1 MNNNNQILFLS
12 KLYAWCIFFEP
23 LLFFIVTRSVGFNLT
38 PAKVLELLFVFFFL
52 LFVIFPLN
60 TSKSFRL
67 KLPDFNS
74 FIYGFIYLYIF
85 SLLISTIFGWLLG
98 GYQIDLSFYQSGD
111 FSQQELNTRLI
122 VNAFRGIS
130 IIIFYFFFFTF
141 LASVF
146 LNTRENLEYFF
157 INFRRVFLF
166 CLLVGYVD
174 YFIIASVGYD
184 LVPRHIY
191 DNLSV
196 GSRFHGFAGEPRQA
210 GVYLLFGLGV
220 FYLESLLFKRPVKK
234 YIFFLTILA
243 AFLTTSITLLVAL
256 FIFVLLILPLY
267 LFRFEL
273 KKVLSIFLIISTFLS
288 IAVFTGNNLESV
300 AEYFPRVNTMQG
312 YYDAFVDIWF
322 ILESK
327 AELPYFVKIQLG
339 EIYPLYDFISMLRN
353 GEFLSIL
360 FGSGPGSAALNN
372 YSYVDIL
379 MAYGNPNSY
388 GIILL
393 YESGI
398 VGTIIYFLAFFTPIK
413 ILASS
418 FRSTERSKLYTYMAL
433 VLSASLAL
441 KSPTIYIFLGLVIST
456 LMVIQREEGVGGK
469 EP

>member
-38 PAKVLELLFVFFFL
+38 PAKVLEALFVFFFL

-67 KLPDFNS
+67 RLPDFNS
-74 FIYGFIYLYIF
+74 LIYGFIYLYIF
-85 SLLISTIFGWLLG
+85 SLLIATLFGWLLG

-111 FSQQELNTRLI
+111 FSQQALNTRLI
-122 VNAFRGIS
+122 TNAFRGIF

-141 LASVF
+141 LASIF

-166 CLLVGYVD
+166 CLLVGFLD
-174 YFIIASVGYD
+174 YFIMTSVGYD
-184 LVPRHIY
+184 LIPRHIF
-191 DNLSV
+191 DGLSV
-196 GSRFHGFAGEPRQA
+196 GRRYHGFAGEPRQA

-220 FYLESLLFKRPVKK
+220 FYLESLLLNRPVKK
-234 YIFFLTILA
+234 YLFFLTILA
-243 AFLTTSITLLVAL
+243 AFLTTSITILVAM
-256 FIFVLLILPLY
+256 FFFVLLILPLY
-267 LFRFEL
+267 VFRLEL
-273 KKVLSIFLIISTFLS
+273 KKILSIFLISLIFFS
-288 IAVFTGNNLESV
+288 IVVFVGNNIESV
-300 AEYFPRVNTMQG
+300 AEYFPRVKTLQA
-312 YYDAFVDIWF
+312 YYEAFYDLWF
-322 ILESK
+322 ILDSQ

-339 EIYPLYDFISMLRN
+339 EIYPIYDFISMIRN
-353 GEFLSIL
+353 GEFLSVL

-388 GIILL
+388 GVILI

-398 VGTIIYFLAFFTPIK
+398 IGSLIYLSAFFVPIK

-418 FRSTERSKLYTYMAL
+418 LRSTERSKLYTYMAL

-456 LMVIQREEGVGGK
+456 LIVIQREESVGVK
-469 EP
+469 ES

>member
-122 VNAFRGIS
+122 VNAFRGIF

-220 FYLESLLFKRPVKK
+220 FYLESLLLKRPVKK

-300 AEYFPRVNTMQG
+300 AEYFPRVNSLAG
-312 YYDAFVDIWF
+312 YYNAFYDLWF

-398 VGTIIYFLAFFTPIK
+398 VGSLIYLSAFFVPIK

-418 FRSTERSKLYTYMAL
+418 FRSTERSRLYTYMAL

>member
-1 MNNNNQILFLS
+1 
-12 KLYAWCIFFEP
+12 
-23 LLFFIVTRSVGFNLT
+23 
-38 PAKVLELLFVFFFL
+38 LFVFFFL

-220 FYLESLLFKRPVKK
+220 FYLESL
-234 YIFFLTILA
+234 
-243 AFLTTSITLLVAL
+243 
-256 FIFVLLILPLY
+256 
-267 LFRFEL
+267 
-273 KKVLSIFLIISTFLS
+273 
-288 IAVFTGNNLESV
+288 
-300 AEYFPRVNTMQG
+300 
-312 YYDAFVDIWF
+312 
-322 ILESK
+322 
-327 AELPYFVKIQLG
+327 
-339 EIYPLYDFISMLRN
+339 
-353 GEFLSIL
+353 
-360 FGSGPGSAALNN
+360 
-372 YSYVDIL
+372 
-379 MAYGNPNSY
+379 
-388 GIILL
+388 
-393 YESGI
+393 
-398 VGTIIYFLAFFTPIK
+398 
-413 ILASS
+413 
-418 FRSTERSKLYTYMAL
+418 
-433 VLSASLAL
+433 
-441 KSPTIYIFLGLVIST
+441 
-456 LMVIQREEGVGGK
+456 
-469 EP
+469 

>member
-1 MNNNNQILFLS
+1 MNNIQIRFLS
-12 KLYAWCIFFEP
+12 KFYAWCIFFEP
-23 LLFFIVTRSVGFNLT
+23 LYFFIVTRSVGFNLT

-67 KLPDFNS
+67 RLPDFNAL
-74 FIYGFIYLYIF
+74 IYGFIYLYIL

-98 GYQIDLSFYQSGD
+98 AYQIDLSFYQSGD

-166 CLLVGYVD
+166 CLLVGYLD
-174 YFIIASVGYD
+174 YLLIASVGYD
-184 LVPRHIY
+184 LVPRHIF

-196 GSRFHGFAGEPRQA
+196 GRRFHGFAGEPRQA

-220 FYLESLLFKRPVKK
+220 FYLESLLLKRPVKK

-243 AFLTTSITLLVAL
+243 AFLTTSITILVAM
-256 FIFVLLILPLY
+256 FFFVLLILPTY
-267 LFRFEL
+267 LFRLEL
-273 KKVLSIFLIISTFLS
+273 KKILSIFLISLTFFS
-288 IAVFTGNNLESV
+288 IAVFVGNNLESV
-300 AEYFPRVNTMQG
+300 AEYFPRVNSLAG
-312 YYDAFVDIWF
+312 YYNAFYDLWF
-322 ILESK
+322 ILESQG
-327 AELPYFVKIQLG
+327 ELPYFVKIQLG
-339 EIYPLYDFISMLRN
+339 EIYPLYDFISMIRN
-353 GEFLSIL
+353 GEFISVL

-372 YSYVDIL
+372 YSYVDML
-379 MAYGNPNSY
+379 LAYGNPNSY
-388 GIILL
+388 GVILI

-398 VGTIIYFLAFFTPIK
+398 IGSLIYLSAFFVPIK

-418 FRSTERSKLYTYMAL
+418 FRSTERSRLYTYMAL

-456 LMVIQREEGVGGK
+456 LTVIQREEGMRGK
-469 EP
+469 EQ